1 MSDNVAPVCR
11 LFGMSGGR
19 EPVRA
24 TFWLLE
30 APDSLAEQSRR
41 EPDGTGLGTFDPDG
55 RPVVSKQPLAAY
67 EDQEFAK
74 EAREVSSRT
83 FVAHVRYASTGAVSP
98 ENTHPFEQ
106 HDRLFAH
113 NGVIEDLGR
122 LEGELGDAMSLV
134 RGETDSERYFALIT
148 REIER
153 DGDVSAAIARAA
165 GWIAENLPVFAL
177 NIVLISATDLWA
189 LRYPDTHD
197 LFVLERAAG
206 GASGGRHL
214 DHASARGS
222 VRVRSGDLSTRPAVV
237 VASEPMDED
246 PGWHALRSGELLH
259 VDSGLRVTIT
269 SALDRPPAHP
279 LTLADLGDKAAASQ
293 APTGGT

>member
-1 MSDNVAPVCR
+1 VCR
-11 LFGMSGGR
+11 LFGMCGGR

-30 APDSLAEQSRR
+30 APDSLSEQSRR
-41 EPDGTGLGTFDPDG
+41 EPDGTGLGTFDSEG

-67 EDQEFAK
+67 EDQQFSQ

-106 HDRLFAH
+106 RDRLFAH

-122 LEGELGDAMSLV
+122 LEEELGEARSLV
-134 RGETDSERYFALIT
+134 HGDTDSERYFALIT

-153 DGDVSAAIARAA
+153 DGDVSAAIGRAA
-165 GWIAENLPVFAL
+165 GWIAANLPVFAL
-177 NIVLISATDLWA
+177 NLVLITATDLWA
-189 LRYPDTHD
+189 FRYPDVHD
-197 LFVLERAAG
+197 VYVLERSAG
-206 GASGGRHL
+206 GPTGARHL

-222 VRVRSGDLSTRPAVV
+222 VRVRSGDLAKRPAVV

-259 VDSGLRVTIT
+259 VGADLRVTIT
-269 SALDRPPAHP
+269 RAVQGPPAHQ
-279 LTLADLGDKAAASQ
+279 LTLDDLTGKAASSQ
-293 APTGGT
+293 AEHRG

>member
-1 MSDNVAPVCR
+1 VCR

-30 APDSLAEQSRR
+30 APDSLSQQSRR
-41 EPDGTGLGTFDPDG
+41 EPDGTGLGTFDEHG

-67 EDQEFAK
+67 EDQQFAQ

-106 HDRLFAH
+106 RDRLFAH
-113 NGVIEDLGR
+113 NGVIGDPER
-122 LEGELGDAMSLV
+122 IEPELGDAARLV
-134 RGETDSERYFALIT
+134 RGQTDSERFFALIT
-148 REIER
+148 KEIER
-153 DGDVSAAIARAA
+153 DGDVSGAIVRATT
-165 GWIAENLPVFAL
+165 WIAANLPVFAL
-177 NIVLISATDLWA
+177 NVILITATDLWA
-189 LRYPDTHD
+189 LRYPDVHE

-206 GASGGRHL
+206 GPSGSRHL

-222 VRVRSGDLSTRPAVV
+222 MRVRAGDLADRPAVV
-237 VASEPMDED
+237 VASERMDED
-246 PGWHALRSGELLH
+246 PGWRALDSGELLH
-259 VDSGLRVTIT
+259 VDPDLNVTIT
-269 SALDRPPAHP
+269 RPLTEPPARQ
-279 LTLADLGDKAAASQ
+279 LTLADLGVKAAASQ
-293 APTGGT
+293 APSQTS